1 MKSIALSDC
10 RSHLHLSE
18 LQRVVV
24 TVPKV
29 PYDTAGV
36 NGVCAVK
43 VVAIEVATETGV
55 VPPAAS
61 RAHCTINTSMS
72 IVVCVDS
79 RKHHVVMVTQRIAYK
94 IATTQTHRLT
104 VVMTLRKI
112 YGPDLLR
119 RYAADYGNRL

>member
-24 TVPKV
+24 TAPKV

-36 NGVCAVK
+36 TGVCAVK

-61 RAHCTINTSMS
+61 RAHCTIKTSMS

-79 RKHHVVMVTQRIAYK
+79 RKLHVVMVTQRIAYK
-94 IATTQTHRLT
+94 IATTQTYSCNLT
-104 VVMTLRKI
+104 LNKCKTSI
-112 YGPDLLR
+112 S
-119 RYAADYGNRL
+119 